1 MNRLVRLLQGNMV
14 SEIRSRLRALFRRDS
29 VESELHD
36 ELRFHFDQQ
45 VEKLVQAGVPADE
58 ARRRARLLF
67 GGTEQI
73 KEECRDARG
82 IHLLETLAQ
91 DVRYGLRIL
100 RKSPGFTV
108 TVVLTLAL
116 GIGATT
122 AIFSVVQGVMLLPLP
137 YRDPDRL
144 VIIYQ
149 SNPHAPRVSM
159 SLPDLRDWQ
168 QSAHSFEW
176 ITGER
181 WYEFN
186 LTNPGWPERVSG
198 YETSA
203 GFFAM
208 LGVHPLLGRVISAEE
223 DRPGAAPVALI
234 SEAEWKNRFGG
245 SADVLGKSLTLSG
258 VAYTIIGV
266 LPSTF
271 RLASPV
277 DVYIPLGQGDPL
289 YNNRRYPGV
298 LCLARLKPGVSIAQ
312 AQQEMTAI
320 QQHLN
325 QLYPGTDQGLG
336 TDVVPLKPAIVG
348 DISATLLLMLGAV
361 AAVLLIACANIANLL
376 LARSA
381 TRMREFMIRCALGAA
396 HSRNV
401 RQLLTESIL
410 LSIAGGAF
418 GLIFAKLGI
427 KAVLALLA
435 GNLLRAENVT
445 LNGTVLLFALGIS
458 LLVGILFG
466 LAPAFKSLTSDLHGG
481 LKQGGRGSTSAHHRT
496 QSALVISQMAVTLVL
511 LAGAAL
517 LLRTIRDL
525 WQIDPGFET
534 RNLITFKVGF
544 AKAAGHNVAETRGA
558 YQNVIQSIRSIPG
571 VESADA
577 SNVLPLSQ
585 FNNFAPFWLGTHET
599 TPVAEAPRMLMY
611 WTGPDYIQAM
621 KIPLLQG
628 RYLTEQDNASSQR
641 VTVIDSVMAQSYF
654 PGKNPIGESITVNLW
669 GDARIIGV
677 VGHIRHSGLGDP
689 IALAQAQAY
698 APLNQL
704 SDPAVDGVY
713 GGLTIIMRT
722 PLEIS
727 SIMPQI
733 EAAVAGRNGGQPVY
747 EVRSMRE
754 MIADSLT
761 PQRFPMIL
769 LSTFAGFALLL
780 AGLGTYAV
788 ISYSTIQRTAEIGI
802 RLALGAERRTV
813 FQMVLREGMRLA
825 LFGVCIGAV
834 AVLVLARML
843 SSFSHLLYG
852 VRAGDPLTLVGVSI
866 VLVGATLFACY
877 LPARRAMSTD
887 PIIALRHE

>member
-1 MNRLVRLLQGNMV
+1 LNRLVRFFQGNV
-14 SEIRSRLRALFRRDS
+14 VTEIRSRLRALLRRGS
-29 VESELHD
+29 VESELND

-45 VEKLVQAGVPADE
+45 VEKFARAGVPADE
-58 ARRRARLLF
+58 AQRRAKLLF

-73 KEECRDARG
+73 KEECREARG

-100 RKSPGFTV
+100 RKSPGFTL
-108 TVVLTLAL
+108 TVILTLAL

-122 AIFSVVQGVMLLPLP
+122 AIFSVVQGAMLAPLP
-137 YRDPDRL
+137 YRDPDEL
-144 VIIYQ
+144 VLIWQ
-149 SNPHAPRVSM
+149 SNPHAPHVSM

-181 WYEFN
+181 WYEFD
-186 LTNPGWPERVSG
+186 LTNPGPPERVSG

-203 GFFAM
+203 GFFEM
-208 LGVHPLLGRVISAEE
+208 LGVHPLLGRLISPEE
-223 DRPGAAPVALI
+223 DRPGGAPVALI
-234 SEAEWKNRFGG
+234 SEGEWKNRFGG
-245 SADVLGKSLTLSG
+245 SPDVLGKSLTLSG
-258 VAYTIIGV
+258 VAYTIIGIM
-266 LPSTF
+266 PSTF

-289 YNNRRYPGV
+289 YNDRRYPGV
-298 LCLARLKPGVSIAQ
+298 LCLARLKRGVSIAQ
-312 AQQEMTAI
+312 AQREMTAV
-320 QQHLN
+320 QQRLN

-361 AAVLLIACANIANLL
+361 VAVLLIACANIANLL

-381 TRMREFMIRCALGAA
+381 ARVREFTIRASLGAA
-396 HSRNV
+396 HSRIV

-410 LSIAGGAF
+410 LSIAGGAV
-418 GLIFAKLGI
+418 GLLFAKLGVR
-427 KAVLALLA
+427 AVLALL
-435 GNLLRAENVT
+435 GENLRRAENVT
-445 LNGTVLLFALGIS
+445 LNGTVLLFTLGIS
-458 LLVGILFG
+458 LIVGIIFG
-466 LAPAFKSLTSDLHGG
+466 LAPAFKSLPSDLHGR
-481 LKQGGRGSTSAHHRT
+481 LKQGARGSTATHHGA
-496 QSALVISQMAVTLVL
+496 QSALVISQVAVTLVL
-511 LAGAAL
+511 LAGATL

-525 WQIDPGFET
+525 RQTDPGFET
-534 RNLITFKVGF
+534 QNLITFKIGLSH
-544 AKAAGHNVAETRGA
+544 AASQNAGETRTS

-571 VESADA
+571 VEWADA

-585 FNNFAPFWLGTHET
+585 FNNFAPFWLGSHET

-611 WTGPDYIQAM
+611 WTGPDYIRTM

-628 RYLTEQDNASSQR
+628 RYFTDQDYANAQR

-677 VGHIRHSGLGDP
+677 VGHIRHSSLGDP
-689 IALAQAQAY
+689 VALTQAQAY

-704 SDPAVDGVY
+704 SDAGVPGVY
-713 GGLTIIMRT
+713 GALTFIVRT
-722 PLEIS
+722 PLEVS
-727 SIMPQI
+727 SIMPQV
-733 EAAVAGRNGGQPVY
+733 EATVAGRNGGQPVY

-754 MIADSLT
+754 VIAESLT

-769 LSTFAGFALLL
+769 LSTFAALGLLL
-780 AGLGTYAV
+780 AALGTYGV
-788 ISYSTIQRTAEIGI
+788 MSYFTIQRTAEIGI
-802 RLALGAERRTV
+802 RMALGAERHTV
-813 FQMVLREGMRLA
+813 FQMVLRQGMRLA
-825 LFGVCIGAV
+825 LFGVGIGAV
-834 AVLVLARML
+834 AALLLARTL

-852 VRAGDPLTLVGVSI
+852 VRAGDPLTLVSVSI
-866 VLVGATLFACY
+866 LLLAATLFACY
-877 LPARRAMSTD
+877 LPARRAMSTNL
-887 PIIALRHE
+887 IVALRHE